1 MTIRKFEQEAIVN
14 QIMEGVKERLDNK
27 VEKARKSKDYKA
39 IEKLANAVL
48 KINKERDLLEE
59 KHAEALDRANKK
71 LNLAIK
77 NYNNYSEDSLVGIN
91 GLTQYTNAKL
101 EFFRMDWKIKNQ
113 VADKVTVALIKPNAK
128 SQIEEISKAIAKEVS

>member
-14 QIMEGVKERLDNK
+14 QIMEGVKERLDYK
-27 VEKARKSKDYKA
+27 VENARKSKDYKA
-39 IEKLANAVL
+39 IEKLANVVL

-59 KHAEALDRANKK
+59 KHKEALDRV
-71 LNLAIK
+71 NLAIK

-101 EFFRMDWKIKNQ
+101 DFFRMDWKIKNQ

>member
-1 MTIRKFEQEAIVN
+1 MKQIRKFEQEAIVN

-59 KHAEALDRANKK
+59 KHKKALKRVNR
-71 LNLAIK
+71 AIK
-77 NYNNYSEDSLVGIN
+77 NYNNYTEESLVGIN
-91 GLTQYTNAKL
+91 GLTQFTNAEL

-113 VADKVTVALIKPNAK
+113 VADKLAVALIEPNAQERIK
-128 SQIEEISKAIAKEVS
+128 EIITAIASEVS

>member
-1 MTIRKFEQEAIVN
+1 MKQIRKFEQEAIVN

-59 KHAEALDRANKK
+59 KHKKALERVNR
-71 LNLAIK
+71 AIK

-91 GLTQYTNAKL
+91 GLTQYTDAKL
-101 EFFRMDWKIKNQ
+101 DFFRMDWKIKNQ

>member
-39 IEKLANAVL
+39 IEKLANVVL
-48 KINKERDLLEE
+48 KLNKERDLLEE
-59 KHAEALDRANKK
+59 KHKEALDRV
-71 LNLAIK
+71 NLAIK

-91 GLTQYTNAKL
+91 GLTQYNNAKL

-113 VADKVTVALIKPNAK
+113 VADKLAVALIEPNAQDRIK
-128 SQIEEISKAIAKEVS
+128 EIIVAIASEVS

>member
-14 QIMEGVKERLDNK
+14 QIMEGVKERLDYK

-39 IEKLANAVL
+39 IEKLANVVL
-48 KINKERDLLEE
+48 KLNKERDLLEE
-59 KHAEALDRANKK
+59 KHEEALDRV
-71 LNLAIK
+71 NLAIK
-77 NYNNYSEDSLVGIN
+77 NYNKYSEDSLVGIN

-101 EFFRMDWKIKNQ
+101 DFFRMDWKIKNQ

>member
-27 VEKARKSKDYKA
+27 VENARKSKDYKA
-39 IEKLANAVL
+39 IEKLANVVL
-48 KINKERDLLEE
+48 KLNKERDLLEE
-59 KHAEALDRANKK
+59 KHAEALDRV
-71 LNLAIK
+71 NLAIK

-91 GLTQYTNAKL
+91 GLTQYNNAKL

>member
-1 MTIRKFEQEAIVN
+1 MKQIRKFEQEAIVN

-48 KINKERDLLEE
+48 NINKERDLLEE
-59 KHAEALDRANKK
+59 KHKKALDRV
-71 LNLAIK
+71 NLAIK

-91 GLTQYTNAKL
+91 GLTQYTDAKL

-113 VADKVTVALIKPNAK
+113 VADKLAVALIEPNAQERIK
-128 SQIEEISKAIAKEVS
+128 EIITAIASEVS

>member
-1 MTIRKFEQEAIVN
+1 MKQIRKFEQEAIVN

-27 VEKARKSKDYKA
+27 VEKAKKSKDFKA

-48 KINKERDLLEE
+48 NINKERDLLEE
-59 KHAEALDRANKK
+59 KHNKALERVNR
-71 LNLAIK
+71 AIK

-91 GLTQYTNAKL
+91 GLTQYKNAKL

-113 VADKVTVALIKPNAK
+113 VADKLAVALIEPNAQERIK
-128 SQIEEISKAIAKEVS
+128 EIIVAIASEVS

>member
-39 IEKLANAVL
+39 IEKLANAVF
-48 KINKERDLLEE
+48 KINKERELLNK
-59 KHAEALDRANKK
+59 KHEEALDRV
-71 LNLAIK
+71 NLAIK
-77 NYNNYSEDSLVGIN
+77 NYNKYTEDSLLGIN

-101 EFFRMDWKIKNQ
+101 EFFRMDWRIKNQ

>member
-14 QIMEGVKERLDNK
+14 QIMEGVKESLDDK

-48 KINKERDLLEE
+48 NINKERDLLEE
-59 KHAEALDRANKK
+59 KHKEALDRV
-71 LNLAIK
+71 NLAIK
-77 NYNNYSEDSLVGIN
+77 NYNKYSEDSLVGIN

-101 EFFRMDWKIKNQ
+101 DFFRMDWKIKNQ
-113 VADKVTVALIKPNAK
+113 VADKLAVALIEPNAQDRIK
-128 SQIEEISKAIAKEVS
+128 EIIVAIASEVS

>member
-1 MTIRKFEQEAIVN
+1 MKQIRKFEQEAIVN

-48 KINKERDLLEE
+48 NINKERDLLEK
-59 KHAEALDRANKK
+59 KHKEALERV
-71 LNLAIK
+71 NLAIK

-91 GLTQYTNAKL
+91 GLTQYTDAKL

-113 VADKVTVALIKPNAK
+113 VADKLAVALIEDNAQERIK
-128 SQIEEISKAIAKEVS
+128 EIITAIANEVS

>member
-39 IEKLANAVL
+39 IEKLANVVL
-48 KINKERDLLEE
+48 KLNKERDLLEE
-59 KHAEALDRANKK
+59 KHKEALDRV
-71 LNLAIK
+71 NLAIK

-101 EFFRMDWKIKNQ
+101 DFFRMDWKIKNQ

>member
-14 QIMEGVKERLDNK
+14 QIMEGVKERLDYK

-39 IEKLANAVL
+39 IEKLANVVL
-48 KINKERDLLEE
+48 KLNKERDLLEE
-59 KHAEALDRANKK
+59 KHKEALDRV
-71 LNLAIK
+71 NLAIK

-91 GLTQYTNAKL
+91 GLTQYTNAEL
-101 EFFRMDWKIKNQ
+101 NFFRMDWKIKNQ

>member
-1 MTIRKFEQEAIVN
+1 MKQIRKFEQEAIVN

-39 IEKLANAVL
+39 IEKLANSVL

-59 KHAEALDRANKK
+59 KHAEALDRV
-71 LNLAIK
+71 NLAIK

-91 GLTQYTNAKL
+91 GLTQYTDAKL
-101 EFFRMDWKIKNQ
+101 DFFRMDWKIKNQ
-113 VADKVTVALIKPNAK
+113 VADKLAVALIEPNAQERIK
-128 SQIEEISKAIAKEVS
+128 EIITAIASEVS

>member
-48 KINKERDLLEE
+48 KINKERDFLEK
-59 KHAEALDRANKK
+59 KHKEALDRV
-71 LNLAIK
+71 NLAIK

-91 GLTQYTNAKL
+91 GLTPYTNAKL

>member
-1 MTIRKFEQEAIVN
+1 MKQIRKFEQEAIVN
-14 QIMEGVKERLDNK
+14 QIMEGVKERLDDK

-48 KINKERDLLEE
+48 NINKERDLLEE
-59 KHAEALDRANKK
+59 KHKKALDRV
-71 LNLAIK
+71 NLAIK

-91 GLTQYTNAKL
+91 GLTQYTDAKL
-101 EFFRMDWKIKNQ
+101 DFFRMDWKIKNQ

>member
-1 MTIRKFEQEAIVN
+1 MKQIRKFEQEAIVN

-48 KINKERDLLEE
+48 SINKERDLLEE
-59 KHAEALDRANKK
+59 KHKKALKRVNR
-71 LNLAIK
+71 AIK
-77 NYNNYSEDSLVGIN
+77 NYNNYTEDSLVGIN
-91 GLTQYTNAKL
+91 GLTQFTNAEL

-113 VADKVTVALIKPNAK
+113 VADKLAVALIEPNAQERIK
-128 SQIEEISKAIAKEVS
+128 EIITAIASEVS

>member
-1 MTIRKFEQEAIVN
+1 MKQIRKFEQEAIVN

-39 IEKLANAVL
+39 IEKLANSVL

-59 KHAEALDRANKK
+59 KHAEALDRV
-71 LNLAIK
+71 NLAIK
-77 NYNNYSEDSLVGIN
+77 NYNKYSEDSLVGIN
-91 GLTQYTNAKL
+91 GLTQYTDAKL
-101 EFFRMDWKIKNQ
+101 DFFRMDWKIKNQ

>member
-1 MTIRKFEQEAIVN
+1 MKQIRKFEQEAIVN

-48 KINKERDLLEE
+48 KINKERELLEE
-59 KHAEALDRANKK
+59 KHTKALKRV
-71 LNLAIK
+71 NLAIK

-91 GLTQYTNAKL
+91 GLTQYTDAKL
-101 EFFRMDWKIKNQ
+101 DFFRMDWKIKNQ
-113 VADKVTVALIKPNAK
+113 VADKLAVALIEPNAQERIK
-128 SQIEEISKAIAKEVS
+128 EIITAIASEVS

>member
-1 MTIRKFEQEAIVN
+1 MKQIRKFEQEAIVN

-39 IEKLANAVL
+39 IEKLANSVL

-59 KHAEALDRANKK
+59 KHAEALDRV
-71 LNLAIK
+71 NLAIK

-91 GLTQYTNAKL
+91 GLTQYTDAKL
-101 EFFRMDWKIKNQ
+101 DFFRMDWKIKNQ

>member
-1 MTIRKFEQEAIVN
+1 MKQIRKFEQEAIVN

-27 VEKARKSKDYKA
+27 VEKAKKSKDFKA

-48 KINKERDLLEE
+48 NINKERDLLEE
-59 KHAEALDRANKK
+59 KHNKALERVNR
-71 LNLAIK
+71 AIK

-91 GLTQYTNAKL
+91 GLTQYTNAEL

-113 VADKVTVALIKPNAK
+113 VADKLAVALIEPNAQERIK
-128 SQIEEISKAIAKEVS
+128 EIIVAIASEVS

>member
-39 IEKLANAVL
+39 IEKLANVVL
-48 KINKERDLLEE
+48 KLNKERDLLEE
-59 KHAEALDRANKK
+59 KHKEALDRV
-71 LNLAIK
+71 NLAIK

-91 GLTQYTNAKL
+91 GLTQYTDAKL

-113 VADKVTVALIKPNAK
+113 VADKLAVALIEPNAQERIK
-128 SQIEEISKAIAKEVS
+128 EIITAIASEVS

>member
-14 QIMEGVKERLDNK
+14 QIMEGVKERLDYK

-39 IEKLANAVL
+39 IEKLANVVL
-48 KINKERDLLEE
+48 KLNKERDLLEE
-59 KHAEALDRANKK
+59 KHKEALDRV
-71 LNLAIK
+71 NLAIK

-91 GLTQYTNAKL
+91 GLTQYNNAKL

>member
-39 IEKLANAVL
+39 IEKLANVVL

-59 KHAEALDRANKK
+59 KHKEALDRV
-71 LNLAIK
+71 NLAIK

-101 EFFRMDWKIKNQ
+101 DFFRMDWKIKNQ

>member
-1 MTIRKFEQEAIVN
+1 MKQIRKFEQEAIVN
-14 QIMEGVKERLDNK
+14 QIMEGVKERLDDK

-48 KINKERDLLEE
+48 NINKERELLNK
-59 KHAEALDRANKK
+59 KHEEALDRV
-71 LNLAIK
+71 NLSIK
-77 NYNNYSEDSLVGIN
+77 NYINYSEDSLVGIN
-91 GLTQYTNAKL
+91 GLTQYTNAEL
-101 EFFRMDWKIKNQ
+101 NFFRMDWKIKNQ

>member
-14 QIMEGVKERLDNK
+14 QIMEGVKERLDYK

-39 IEKLANAVL
+39 IEKLANVVL
-48 KINKERDLLEE
+48 KLNKERDLLEE
-59 KHAEALDRANKK
+59 KHAEALDRV
-71 LNLAIK
+71 NLAIK

-91 GLTQYTNAKL
+91 GLTQYTDAKL
-101 EFFRMDWKIKNQ
+101 DFFRMDWKIKNQ

>member
-14 QIMEGVKERLDNK
+14 QIMEGVKERLDYK

-39 IEKLANAVL
+39 IEKLANVVL
-48 KINKERDLLEE
+48 KLNKERDLLEE
-59 KHAEALDRANKK
+59 KHKEALDRV
-71 LNLAIK
+71 NLAIK

-91 GLTQYTNAKL
+91 GLTQYTDAKL
-101 EFFRMDWKIKNQ
+101 DFFRMDWKIKNQ

>member
-1 MTIRKFEQEAIVN
+1 MKQIRKFEQEAIVN

-48 KINKERDLLEE
+48 SINKERDLLEK
-59 KHAEALDRANKK
+59 KHNKALERVNR
-71 LNLAIK
+71 AIK
-77 NYNNYSEDSLVGIN
+77 NYNNYTEDSLVGIN

-101 EFFRMDWKIKNQ
+101 DFFRMDWKIKNQ
-113 VADKVTVALIKPNAK
+113 VADKLAVALIEPNAQERIK
-128 SQIEEISKAIAKEVS
+128 EIITAIASEVS

>member
-14 QIMEGVKERLDNK
+14 KIMEGVKERLDNK

-39 IEKLANAVL
+39 IEKLANVVL
-48 KINKERDLLEE
+48 KINKERDLLEK
-59 KHAEALDRANKK
+59 KHEEALERV
-71 LNLAIK
+71 NLAIK

>member
-39 IEKLANAVL
+39 IEKLANVVL
-48 KINKERDLLEE
+48 KINKERDLLEK
-59 KHAEALDRANKK
+59 KHEEALERV
-71 LNLAIK
+71 NLAIK

-91 GLTQYTNAKL
+91 GLTQYTDAKL
-101 EFFRMDWKIKNQ
+101 EFFRMEWKNKNQ
-113 VADKVTVALIKPNAK
+113 VADKLAVALIEPNAQDRIK
-128 SQIEEISKAIAKEVS
+128 EIIVAIASEVS

>member
-1 MTIRKFEQEAIVN
+1 MKQIRKFEQEAIVN

-59 KHAEALDRANKK
+59 KHKKALKRVNR
-71 LNLAIK
+71 AIK
-77 NYNNYSEDSLVGIN
+77 NYNNYTEDSLVGIN
-91 GLTQYTNAKL
+91 GLTQFTNAEL

-113 VADKVTVALIKPNAK
+113 VADKLAVALIEPNAQERIK
-128 SQIEEISKAIAKEVS
+128 EIITAIASEVS

>member
-1 MTIRKFEQEAIVN
+1 MKQIRKFEQEAIVN

-48 KINKERDLLEE
+48 KINKERDLLEK
-59 KHAEALDRANKK
+59 KHKEALDRV
-71 LNLAIK
+71 NLAIK

-91 GLTQYTNAKL
+91 GLTPYTNAKL

>member
-1 MTIRKFEQEAIVN
+1 MKQIRKFEQEAIVN

-48 KINKERDLLEE
+48 KINKERELLEK
-59 KHAEALDRANKK
+59 KHTKALERV
-71 LNLAIK
+71 NLAIK

-101 EFFRMDWKIKNQ
+101 QFFRMDWKIKNQ
-113 VADKVTVALIKPNAK
+113 VADKLAVALIERNAQERIK
-128 SQIEEISKAIAKEVS
+128 EIITAIASEVS